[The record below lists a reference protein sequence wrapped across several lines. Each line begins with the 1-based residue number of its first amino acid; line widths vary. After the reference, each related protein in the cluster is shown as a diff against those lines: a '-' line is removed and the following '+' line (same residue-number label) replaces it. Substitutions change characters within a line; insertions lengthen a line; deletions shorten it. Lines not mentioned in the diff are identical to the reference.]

1 MHQRACV
8 LVWVLTSLPPL
19 HRMEELGLHPDD
31 GQVCFG
37 QLLGMCDQI
46 SFPLGE
52 LGCPG
57 RVQGRR
63 RHTVLCMGTHGCVC
77 VFRPGRISCVQV
89 RTLWSC
95 DGGAALPVP
104 PSPGEQQHHEGCS
117 AREAADMAGAPQ
129 AAAHQQ
135 PLPPPGLV
143 TPTLTPTPLNLLP

>member
-77 VFRPGRISCVQV
+77 VCAGQAGFPVYKYVPYGPVMEVLPYLSRRALENSSIMKGAQRERQLIWQELLRRL
-89 RTLWSC
+89 RTSNLF
-95 DGGAALPVP
+95 
-104 PSPGEQQHHEGCS
+104 HHP
-117 AREAADMAGAPQ
+117 A
-129 AAAHQQ
+129 
-135 PLPPPGLV
+135 
-143 TPTLTPTPLNLLP
+143 